1 MPWLIDT
8 NVLIDRMRGRPEA
21 LQLVHDRLRDIATSS
36 LVIAELYQGVRDH
49 EREALDELRDSLLVL
64 DVTTEIAEQ
73 GGLYAR
79 QFRSSHGA
87 GLIDCLIAATAV
99 HYGLQLI
106 TLNAKH
112 FPMLAD
118 VEVPYPA

>member
-1 MPWLIDT
+1 MLWLVDT
-8 NVLIDRMRGRPEA
+8 NILIDRMRGKAEA
-21 LQLVHDRLRDIATSS
+21 LRLVEERLGDLATSS

-49 EREALDELRDSLLVL
+49 ERAALDELRDSLVIL

-87 GLIDCLIAATAV
+87 GLIDCLIAATAS
-99 HYGLQLI
+99 HYGLQLVS
-106 TLNAKH
+106 LNSKH
-112 FPMLAD
+112 FPMLTD
-118 VEVPYPA
+118 VEVPYTH